1 MRQTLLLFLLVS
13 SFALQ
18 AQSPK
23 VIGYMPYYRFALKD
37 QIAFDKLTHLNLSF
51 LNPDTLGNWSIGGA
65 DIAPVIQQARLL
77 NPNIKIYISVAGGA
91 LSSEWEAAYDKFM
104 QPAEL
109 PGFVH
114 SLIVYA
120 EQYQLDGLDIDLEW
134 SHVNALYSPFVMA
147 LRDSVDT
154 HGLGL
159 TAALPGTYRYP
170 DISNQALAA
179 YDWINL
185 MAYDLTG
192 SWAPNNPGPHS
203 PFSFA
208 QQSITYWQGQ
218 GLTQAQMVL
227 GVPFYG
233 YDFSSGGSS
242 FTYGSMVAED
252 SAYAQLDQV
261 GQRYYNGIPT
271 IRAKTTLGL
280 QNCDGIMIWE
290 IGQDAFGERQSY
302 SLLSTIDE
310 SINISSAI
318 GDDWVSNI
326 LVGPNPF
333 QTSFTIYN
341 AASSQPIR
349 WGLWDLQGRM
359 LKQGVIQASATLSN
373 ISTTDLP
380 SGVYTLKLNLDD
392 RSFYQKLIKY

>member
-1 MRQTLLLFLLVS
+1 MRQTLLLFLLVG

-23 VIGYMPYYRFALKD
+23 VIGYLPYYRFALKD
-37 QIAFDKLTHLNLSF
+37 QIPFDKLTHLNLSF
-51 LNPDTLGNWSIGGA
+51 LNPDTLGNWSIGNA
-65 DIAPVIQQARLL
+65 DVSPVIQQARLL

-91 LSSEWEAAYDKFM
+91 LTAEWEAAYDKFM
-104 QPAEL
+104 QPAEM

-114 SLIVYA
+114 SLMVYA

-134 SHVNALYSPFVMA
+134 SHVNALYSPFVLA

-170 DISNQALAA
+170 DISSQALAA

-203 PFSFA
+203 PYSFA

-218 GLTQAQMVL
+218 GLTQSTMVL

-252 SAYAQLDQV
+252 TSYAQLDQV

-271 IRAKTTLGL
+271 IRSKTALAL
-280 QNCDGIMIWE
+280 QSCDGIMIWE
-290 IGQDAFGERQSY
+290 LGQDAFGERQSY

-318 GDDWVSNI
+318 GDDLLSSI

-333 QTSFTIYN
+333 QTSFNIYK
-341 AASSQPIR
+341 AASSQPIQ
-349 WGLWDLQGRM
+349 WTLWDLQGKM
-359 LKQGVIQASATLSN
+359 IQQGSIQASSTQSN
-373 ISTTDLP
+373 ILVTDLP
-380 SGVYTLKLNLDD
+380 SGVYTLRLNFND
-392 RSFYQKLIKY
+392 RSFHKKLIKY